1 MRKGAVDMNEK
12 SLARVAVSAATFA
25 IDRPYD
31 YLIPDKLSGIVAPG
45 VRVIVP
51 FGRGNRRC
59 EAIVLSVYKY
69 DGDSVLKTVESVIE
83 PEPILSDAQIKLAL
97 WMRDRFF
104 CTVYDAVHAMLP
116 SGIWYKEGGHMIKD
130 KTVTYLSLDIAPED
144 AVSIAEKKRT
154 RAPQQ
159 ASILSL
165 MASIGTASMREVLYF
180 TGASRQSA
188 TALIKQGILK
198 SEEIEVF
205 RRPKYYISEP
215 AAEIALNK
223 SQKRAFD
230 GIMCQINDEL
240 PAAAL
245 LFGVT
250 GSGKTSVYIN
260 VIKEII
266 RKGKTAIVLVPEI
279 ALTPQLVSRF
289 SAHFGDEIAVLHSSL
304 GIGERYDE
312 WKRIRSGVVKVVIG
326 TRSAV
331 FAPLENLGLIV
342 IDEEQEYTYKSE
354 NAPRYHARDVAK
366 YRCVQSEAF
375 LLLGSATPDIESMYN
390 AKVGRYA
397 LYTLDTRYN
406 EADLPEV
413 ILADMKDEIRRG
425 NGTYISV
432 ALRRELE
439 KNIENGEQSILFIN
453 RRGAS
458 NQVVCGD
465 CGYIYTCTNCSVSMT
480 YHSVNNRL
488 MCHYCGRSIPVDSR
502 CPECG
507 GALKFVGVGTQKIE
521 EELKKIF
528 PGVGIIRM
536 DTDTVSPSYSHEK
549 LLSKFKNENIPI
561 LVGTQMVTKGL
572 DFENVTLVG
581 VVLADQ
587 SLYINDYRAYER
599 TFSLIT
605 QVVGRSGRGSK
616 PGRAVI
622 QTFTPKNE
630 IIMLASTQ
638 DYLRFYEREIET
650 RRIQNCP
657 PAADLFV
664 ITVTGQHEENVLRGC
679 TKLCKSLERYLSD
692 LRGVRIL
699 GPAPAAVT
707 KIKNK
712 FRYRITISSEN
723 TKRIRNTISHL
734 IREFSKDKMN
744 RGLSIFADVNP
755 SD

>member
-1 MRKGAVDMNEK
+1 MNEK
-12 SLARVAVSAATFA
+12 KVARVAVSAATFA

-31 YLIPDKLSGIVAPG
+31 YLIPDKLTGTVSPG

-59 EAIVLSVYKY
+59 EAIVLSICEY
-69 DGDSVLKTVESVIE
+69 DGESVLKTLESVID
-83 PEPILSDAQIKLAL
+83 PEAVLSDNQIKLAL

-116 SGIWYKEGGHMIKD
+116 SGIWYREGGHMVKD
-130 KTVTYLSLDIAPED
+130 KIVTYLSLEIAPED
-144 AVSIAEKKRT
+144 AVSIAEQKRT

-198 SEEIEVF
+198 REEIEVF
-205 RRPKYYISEP
+205 RRPKYFVSEP
-215 AAEIALNK
+215 AEEITLNK
-223 SQKRAFD
+223 SQKRVFD
-230 GIMCQINDEL
+230 GIMCQINGKL
-240 PAAAL
+240 PSAAL

-250 GSGKTSVYIN
+250 GSGKTSIYIN

-266 RKGKTAIVLVPEI
+266 KKGKTAIVLVPEI

-289 SAHFGDEIAVLHSSL
+289 SAYFGDEIAVLHSSL

-312 WKRIRSGVVKVVIG
+312 WKRIRTGDVKVVIG

-354 NAPRYHARDVAK
+354 NAPRYHARDIAK
-366 YRCVQSEAF
+366 YRCVQAEAF
-375 LLLGSATPDIESMYN
+375 LLLGSATPDIESMYS
-390 AKVGRYA
+390 AKMGRYA

-413 ILADMKDEIRRG
+413 ILVDMKDEIRRG
-425 NGTYISV
+425 NGTYISD

-439 KNIENGEQSILFIN
+439 KNIESGEQSIMFIN

-465 CGYIYTCTNCSVSMT
+465 CGYIYTCKNCSVSMT

-507 GALKFVGVGTQKIE
+507 GALKYVGVGWI
-521 EELKKIF
+521 LI
-528 PGVGIIRM
+528 
-536 DTDTVSPSYSHEK
+536 
-549 LLSKFKNENIPI
+549 LSRRHIHTKNCS
-561 LVGTQMVTKGL
+561 
-572 DFENVTLVG
+572 
-581 VVLADQ
+581 Q
-587 SLYINDYRAYER
+587 SLKMKTY
-599 TFSLIT
+599 
-605 QVVGRSGRGSK
+605 Q
-616 PGRAVI
+616 
-622 QTFTPKNE
+622 
-630 IIMLASTQ
+630 
-638 DYLRFYEREIET
+638 
-650 RRIQNCP
+650 
-657 PAADLFV
+657 
-664 ITVTGQHEENVLRGC
+664 
-679 TKLCKSLERYLSD
+679 YLSAH
-692 LRGVRIL
+692 RW
-699 GPAPAAVT
+699 
-707 KIKNK
+707 
-712 FRYRITISSEN
+712 
-723 TKRIRNTISHL
+723 
-734 IREFSKDKMN
+734 
-744 RGLSIFADVNP
+744 
-755 SD
+755 